1 MLLLAG
7 AVQVRSRL
15 RWYFWFSLLAILFTG
30 HIFVAY
36 ANMNLSVPLSR
47 FVLERF
53 YLLSHVAAATL
64 AAFGEL
70 LATDLLGSAVA
81 ALRAYASALVT
92 LGLLLA
98 LVGVGIANYADTDQ
112 SSNHLRT
119 WKATAPM
126 SSSSS
131 CRL

>member
-1 MLLLAG
+1 VLLLAG

-53 YLLSHVAAATL
+53 YLL
-64 AAFGEL
+64 
-70 LATDLLGSAVA
+70 GSAVA
-81 ALRAYASALVT
+81 DLRAYASALVT

>member
-1 MLLLAG
+1 
-7 AVQVRSRL
+7 
-15 RWYFWFSLLAILFTG
+15 
-30 HIFVAY
+30 
-36 ANMNLSVPLSR
+36 
-47 FVLERF
+47 
-53 YLLSHVAAATL
+53 LLSHVAAATL

-119 WKATAPM
+119 WKTTAPM